1 MNILMISNIDSD
13 EKLEDDSLL
22 LTEIEDISR
31 YLDLDQV
38 DKETREKFIT
48 DYKIMVYEYIKALKK

>member
-13 EKLEDDSLL
+13 EKLEDNTLL
-22 LTEIEDISR
+22 LTEIEDISP

-38 DKETREKFIT
+38 DKETRKKFF
-48 DYKIMVYEYIKALKK
+48 YLSMFL